1 MAVQSAASVASG
13 RHPITIAA
21 GFLGAFVVGSLAVQL
36 LRTADPVAVSPAQV
50 VAPVTAHAA
59 SLWQPLAQP

>member
-1 MAVQSAASVASG
+1 MAAQSAASAVSG
-13 RHPITIAA
+13 RHPLTIAV

-36 LRTADPVAVSPAQV
+36 LRTATPVAVSATQV

-59 SLWQPLAQP
+59 SLWQPLSQP